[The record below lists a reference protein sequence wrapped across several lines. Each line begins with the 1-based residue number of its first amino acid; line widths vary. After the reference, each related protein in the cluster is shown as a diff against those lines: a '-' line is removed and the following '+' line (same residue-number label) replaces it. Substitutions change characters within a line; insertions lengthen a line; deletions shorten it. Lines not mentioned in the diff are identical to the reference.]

1 VQGLAELEPE
11 GLGTLK
17 TLTALRHLALPD
29 LPLSAESAEELRA
42 SLPSLVEFQY
52 EQVCAP

>member
-1 VQGLAELEPE
+1 MQGLAELEPE

-17 TLTALRHLALPD
+17 TLTALCHLALPD